1 VSAHCRTLAAA
12 LGVPPVLKARTDR
25 YVLLALV
32 FAVVCATSAGAQD
45 STIARRDGWIA
56 GVSVGMPMAGGEL
69 APELI
74 TVGFNATR
82 FRPGSAGLDFSLG
95 TMPRILAEGAI
106 AYGIRA
112 NVSYPLVVN
121 PSLALLPSAGL
132 SMIGAESGDGGFGA
146 MGVNAGIS
154 AVLFG
159 PSSVGVRAG
168 FSVHRLSFT
177 DTPIFLLEVGVVRV
191 PKLGR

>member
-1 VSAHCRTLAAA
+1 VAA
-12 LGVPPVLKARTDR
+12 LDVPPALKARADR

-32 FAVVCATSAGAQD
+32 LAVVCATSAGAQD

-56 GVSVGMPMAGGEL
+56 GVSVGMPLAGGEL

-82 FRPGSAGLDFSLG
+82 FGPGSAGLDFSLG
-95 TMPRILAEGAI
+95 TMPRILAEGAF

-112 NVSYPLVVN
+112 NVSYPVVV
-121 PSLALLPSAGL
+121 SSSFVLLPSAGL
-132 SMIGAESGDGGFGA
+132 SLIGLASEYGGNGA

-154 AVLFG
+154 AVLFSQ
-159 PSSVGVRAG
+159 SSVGMRAG
-168 FSVHRLSFT
+168 VSVHRLSIT
-177 DTPIFLLEVGVVRV
+177 DTPIFLIEVGVVHV